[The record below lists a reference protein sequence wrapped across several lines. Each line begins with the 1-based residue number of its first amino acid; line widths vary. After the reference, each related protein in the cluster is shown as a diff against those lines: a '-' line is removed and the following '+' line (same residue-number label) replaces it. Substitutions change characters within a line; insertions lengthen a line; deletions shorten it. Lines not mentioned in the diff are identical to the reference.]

1 MFLNNIDLDLRS
13 FKNFVNLHV
22 STNYKNDMTTKNKR
36 LKLNRKKII
45 ENVKHKLNEDKT
57 KNEIF
62 KEIIADYKDVRTQK
76 EIANIIRFVI

>member
-1 MFLNNIDLDLRS
+1 
-13 FKNFVNLHV
+13 
-22 STNYKNDMTTKNKR
+22 MTTKNKR